1 MKIDWK
7 FQPNEDGTSQG
18 WNDST
23 IAQFKSN
30 RLESLTRETIQ
41 NSLDARREPSKPV
54 IVEFQEQSK
63 KVDEIPNS
71 STLRSILGL
80 CEKEKDTQNPDM
92 VRELSL
98 AIKSLNQPKVSV
110 LSIADYNTTG
120 MDGPCEPGNPFYNY
134 VKAVGQSGGSTAR
147 AGSHGLGKGA
157 PLACSTLRSII
168 VATKWKGKKGVEGL
182 LQGRAVFMSF
192 RKGQKIYKGTGYWG
206 DEQGYQAVVPD
217 AVPEKYQWLIR
228 DSIGTTVHLLGWTS
242 SKNWQQLIIG
252 YAISSFFAAFER
264 NGLVLRVGDQEVN
277 GSNIEEL
284 ANSDAVRSAIRS
296 EKKEE
301 KLDDAMSYL
310 GCLKD
315 SEDVIKEESQLL
327 PLGRTSIRLRIYEK
341 APRKIALIR
350 NDMLI
355 TESIPGFWK
364 RVPTKL
370 GDFVG
375 VVEVLDPEGSK
386 LIRSM
391 EPPAHNHL
399 SKDWLPTLEEQR
411 KGSVALDRLADE
423 LKKFTERHAG
433 GNDDVATRIEFM
445 ADFFEDEAGDDRGQ
459 RIGEEFD
466 PNGRFTFS
474 PKHVKLLPPSR
485 IPLDTEFDEDIDD
498 TDVIS
503 EPDETVTVDPN
514 NHGDSGGGASVN
526 TDPESDPDGGQ
537 HDGEGAGDGQE
548 GSGGDDGE
556 SPADTEKPK
565 TTRDKPERELALE
578 NVRIVKVGSNQA
590 KVFVTSPMTASVTL
604 RVHEVGADIAIPFE
618 ITATDKGNIAD
629 GAVTLKL
636 KSKERFSVSVS
647 LSREIVGG
655 LKLIASH

>member
-23 IAQFKSN
+23 IAQFKAN

-41 NSLDARREPSKPV
+41 NSLDARLDPSKPV
-54 IVEFQEQSK
+54 VVEFKEQSR
-63 KVDEIPNS
+63 KVDEVPNV
-71 STLRSILGL
+71 STLRTILDL
-80 CEKEKDTQNPDM
+80 CEKERETQNPDM
-92 VRELSL
+92 IRELSL
-98 AIKSLNQPKVSV
+98 AIKSLSQPKISV
-110 LSIADYNTTG
+110 LTIADYNTTG
-120 MDGPCEPGNPFYNY
+120 MEGPCEPGYPFYNY

-168 VATKWKGKKGVEGL
+168 VSTKWKGKKGVEGL
-182 LQGRAVFMSF
+182 LQGRAVLMSF
-192 RKGQKIYKGTGYWG
+192 RKGKKIYKGTGYWG
-206 DEQGYQAVVPD
+206 DEQGYQAISPD
-217 AVPEKYQWLIR
+217 AVPQKYKWLVR
-228 DSIGTTVHLLGWTS
+228 DDIGTSVHLLGWTS
-242 SKNWQQLIIG
+242 SKNWRELIIG

-264 NGLVLRVGDQEVN
+264 NTLVLIVGDQEVN
-277 GSNIEEL
+277 SSNIEEL
-284 ANSDAVRSAIRS
+284 AKSNSVRLVMRS
-296 EKKEE
+296 ERKEE
-301 KLDDAMSYL
+301 KLDDAISYL

-315 SEDVIKEESQLL
+315 QDVIKEESQLMQF
-327 PLGRTSIRLRIYEK
+327 GRTSIRLKIYEN

-355 TESIPGFWK
+355 TENIPGFWK

-375 VVEVLDPEGSK
+375 VVEVLDTVGSK

-391 EPPAHNHL
+391 EPPAHNDL
-399 SKDWLPTLEEQR
+399 SKDWLPTPEEQ
-411 KGSVALDRLADE
+411 KIGGIALDRLADE

-466 PNGRFTFS
+466 PNGRFKFS
-474 PKHVKLLPPSR
+474 PKHVKLLPPTR
-485 IPLDTEFDEDIDD
+485 IQLDSELDDELDDSDFVSESDDI
-498 TDVIS
+498 VA
-503 EPDETVTVDPN
+503 VDPN
-514 NHGDSGGGASVN
+514 NRGDSGGGSGVN
-526 TDPESDPDGGQ
+526 AGPGSDSDDGDRDGKGSGDGG
-537 HDGEGAGDGQE
+537 E
-548 GSGGDDGE
+548 GSGGEDGE
-556 SPADTEKPK
+556 SSSGTEKPR
-565 TTRDKPERELALE
+565 TNRDKPEREITME
-578 NVRIVKVGSNQA
+578 NVRIVKIDSDQA
-590 KVFVTSPMTASVTL
+590 KIYLTSPSTATVTL

-618 ITATDKGNIAD
+618 ISATDKGNLND
-629 GAVTLKL
+629 GAVTLRL
-636 KSKERFSVSVS
+636 KSNERLSINVR
-647 LSREIVGG
+647 LSRKIIGG

>member
-120 MDGPCEPGNPFYNY
+120 MDGPCEPGNSFYNY

-157 PLACSTLRSII
+157 PLACSSLRSII

-182 LQGRAVFMSF
+182 LQGRAVLMSF

-217 AVPEKYQWLIR
+217 AVPEKYKWLIR

-242 SKNWQQLIIG
+242 GKNWRELIIG
-252 YAISSFFAAFER
+252 YAISNFFAAFER

-315 SEDVIKEESQLL
+315 SEDVIKEESQLM
-327 PLGRTSIRLRIYEK
+327 PLGRTSIRLRVYDK

-391 EPPAHNHL
+391 EPPAHNDL
-399 SKDWLPTLEEQR
+399 SKDWLPTPEEQR
-411 KGSVALDRLADE
+411 KGGVALDRLADE

-565 TTRDKPERELALE
+565 TNRDKPERELALE

-636 KSKERFSVSVS
+636 KSKERFSVSVI

>member
-120 MDGPCEPGNPFYNY
+120 MDGPCEPGNSFYNY

-157 PLACSTLRSII
+157 PLACSSLRSII

-182 LQGRAVFMSF
+182 LQGRAVLMSF

-217 AVPEKYQWLIR
+217 AVPEKYKWLIR

-242 SKNWQQLIIG
+242 GKNWRELIIG
-252 YAISSFFAAFER
+252 YAISNFFAAFER

-315 SEDVIKEESQLL
+315 SEDVIKEESQLM
-327 PLGRTSIRLRIYEK
+327 PLGRTSIRLRVYDK

-391 EPPAHNHL
+391 EPPAHNDL
-399 SKDWLPTLEEQR
+399 SKDWLPTPEEQR
-411 KGSVALDRLADE
+411 KGGVALDRLADE

-565 TTRDKPERELALE
+565 TNRDKPERELALE

>member
-182 LQGRAVFMSF
+182 LQGRAVLMSF

-242 SKNWQQLIIG
+242 GKNWQQLIIG

-315 SEDVIKEESQLL
+315 SEDVIKEESQLM
-327 PLGRTSIRLRIYEK
+327 PLGRTSIRLRVYDK

-391 EPPAHNHL
+391 EPPAHNDL
-399 SKDWLPTLEEQR
+399 SKDWLPTPEEQR
-411 KGSVALDRLADE
+411 KGGVALDRLADE

-485 IPLDTEFDEDIDD
+485 ISLNADFEDDIDD
-498 TDVIS
+498 SDVIS

-514 NHGDSGGGASVN
+514 IYGGSGGGARVN
-526 TDPESDPDGGQ
+526 ADPDSDSNGGE
-537 HDGEGAGDGQE
+537 HDGEGDGDGQE

-556 SPADTEKPK
+556 SSTGTEKPK
-565 TTRDKPERELALE
+565 TSRDKPERELPLE

-590 KVFVTSPMTASVTL
+590 KVFLTSPMTATVTL

-618 ITATDKGNIAD
+618 ITATDKGNLTD
-629 GAVTLKL
+629 GAITLKL

-647 LSREIVGG
+647 LSREIIGG
-655 LKLIASH
+655 LKLIASQ